1 MRNIIS
7 PLTSSSPWG
16 RLGGAPMVNLAE
28 LNKLLLQKVEELT
41 LYAIEL
47 EKARKKEH
55 GAREDLEQQVKRL
68 TERLAKIEALLT
80 NDN

>member
-28 LNKLLLQKVEELT
+28 MN
-41 LYAIEL
+41 
-47 EKARKKEH
+47 
-55 GAREDLEQQVKRL
+55 
-68 TERLAKIEALLT
+68 
-80 NDN
+80 